1 MNAES
6 SALQKQLAQETNQNK
21 KDQQELLDN
30 LDNDPLVLEMKLILE
45 KSGYQKKNYQV
56 RPDENQNGTLISSYE
71 NKSGQIVNIQ
81 GNIQNGSVTEV
92 DLSW

>member
-1 MNAES
+1 
-6 SALQKQLAQETNQNK
+6 
-21 KDQQELLDN
+21 
-30 LDNDPLVLEMKLILE
+30 MKLILE